1 MADPKED
8 KKGDEPSSRFDDV
21 NTLGETAKERQAAFR
36 GEAPGGKLGQ
46 LSEGVRNWR
55 WMPEVRYGPDDRQ
68 KYLQD
73 VARRAF
79 EYQNPEQG
87 PMTAYQAAR
96 GDKYQPSVEAGRAH
110 KIAGFDVDL
119 ADQEGKIESGRISP
133 TGSTFGSGR
142 LAEQGRLYRGEE
154 PYMPAYPEGPQT
166 IGEMDPGSIHRI
178 MQQVDAAAKR
188 SGMTVD
194 EYLEAIKA
202 PSERFKE

>member
-8 KKGDEPSSRFDDV
+8 KKGDEPSSRFDGAPP
-21 NTLGETAKERQAAFR
+21 NLGEKVEGKRVAALR
-36 GEAPGGKLGQ
+36 GETPGGKTGQ
-46 LSEGVRNWR
+46 IGGVPGRLE
-55 WMPEVRYGPDDRQ
+55 PKAYGPDDRQ
-68 KYLQD
+68 QYLQD
-73 VARRAF
+73 VAARAF

-119 ADQEGKIESGRISP
+119 ADQEGKIESRRISQ